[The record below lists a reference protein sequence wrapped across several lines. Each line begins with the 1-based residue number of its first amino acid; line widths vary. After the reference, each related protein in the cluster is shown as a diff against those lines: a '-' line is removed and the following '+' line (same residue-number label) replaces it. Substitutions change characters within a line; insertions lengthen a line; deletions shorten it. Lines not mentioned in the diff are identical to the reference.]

1 MRSRIPLTVFIIAVV
16 GIGLLIGW
24 FTAPGEWYAGLQKPW
39 FNPPNWLFGPG
50 WTILY
55 VMIAVAGWR
64 IWSDDLGS
72 LKGLWLTQMALNF
85 LWSPVFF
92 GAQSVTLALIVIVAL
107 LATIALFIWKAWPVD
122 RTAAVL
128 FLPYAAWVAFAT
140 ALNLAIL
147 LLN

>member
-1 MRSRIPLTVFIIAVV
+1 MRSRIPLTIFIIAVV

-24 FTAPGEWYAGLQKPW
+24 LTAPGEWYAGLQKPW
-39 FNPPNWLFGPG
+39 FNPPNWLFGPV

-55 VMIAVAGWR
+55 VMVAVAGWR

-107 LATIALFIWKAWPVD
+107 LAAIALFIWKTWPVD
-122 RTAAVL
+122 RTVAVL

>member
-1 MRSRIPLTVFIIAVV
+1 MRSRIPLTIFIIAVV

-24 FTAPGEWYAGLQKPW
+24 LTAPGEWYAGLQKPW
-39 FNPPNWLFGPG
+39 FNPPNWLFGPA
-50 WTILY
+50 WIILY

-64 IWSDDLGS
+64 VWSGNFDS
-72 LKGLWLTQMALNF
+72 LKSLWLTQMALNF

-92 GAQSVTLALIVIVAL
+92 GAQSVRLALVVIVAL
-107 LATIALFIWKAWPVD
+107 LAAIALFIWKAWPTD

-128 FLPYAAWVAFAT
+128 FLPYAAWVAFAS